1 MIPRYDHPSIR
12 ITPGAILMREFSEGE
27 YVRVADV
34 EAALKSEVAAAKH
47 CAREYRY
54 QITDVIDSIAAAL
67 GIDLDAPATE
77 GK

>member
-1 MIPRYDHPSIR
+1 MIPRYRWPMSFDSR
-12 ITPGAILMREFSEGE
+12 GFTKGE
-27 YVRVADV
+27 YVKVADV

-67 GIDLDAPATE
+67 GIDLQQGETT
-77 GK
+77 